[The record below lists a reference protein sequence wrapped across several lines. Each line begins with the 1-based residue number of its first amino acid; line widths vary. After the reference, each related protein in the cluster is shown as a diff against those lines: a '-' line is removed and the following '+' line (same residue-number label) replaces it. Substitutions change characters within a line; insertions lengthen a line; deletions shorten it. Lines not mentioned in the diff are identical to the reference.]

1 MRYLSATA
9 TREVPENTEA
19 GVTIGDPVTA
29 TDPDTGNT
37 LTYTLEGTDLDSFDI
52 DSASGQIQ
60 TKPGVT
66 YDHETKSS
74 YSVTVKADE
83 KNGGIATIDVTITI
97 TVTDVDEPLT
107 VNGET
112 SVGYPENSDGQ
123 VATYSATDPDN
134 GQITWSLSGDDAGGF
149 SISNTGELTFQTAP
163 DHEAPADDNTDNR
176 YELTVEASDESVK
189 GALDVTVTVTDV
201 NEPPAFS
208 VETASRTIAEN
219 TTTGVAIGDPVTA
232 TDPDTGD
239 TPAYTLGGTDA
250 NFFDIDA
257 SSGQL
262 RTKAGLDYEVKNTY
276 QISVSVRDGKNAEGN
291 PDAADDA
298 TITVTVTVTNVEEP
312 GKVTLNLL
320 QPQVGT
326 GLTTIVT
333 DPDGGVRGMTWEW
346 ESSSDNKDTW
356 TPTSGAVSGTFF
368 PVDADVGNYL
378 RVTVSYT
385 DQRAQ
390 TKARRQCRTCRYSQ
404 RRSTTNR
411 RLSPKSRRTDPARIS
426 RHWLVLSVATLLALA
441 YGTRVEDAHDRR
453 ITPGNLRTPPR
464 APTPRRRA
472 PVAGTSGRKGGCPS
486 LDERLIPLTVPE
498 VRRLLYRLIWRH
510 HPTDESVLRWSQWR
524 RRHQATARRCHYR
537 RRLKLL
543 TTYLQ
548 L

>member
-19 GVTIGDPVTA
+19 GENIGAPVTA

-37 LTYTLEGTDLDSFDI
+37 PAYTLEGADLDSFDI

-66 YDHETKSS
+66 YDHESKSS
-74 YSVTVKADE
+74 YSVTVKADDN
-83 KNGGIATIDVTITI
+83 NGGTATIDLNITITI

-107 VNGET
+107 VNGQT

-134 GQITWSLSGDDAGGF
+134 GQIIWPLSGDDAGDF

-163 DHEAPADDNTDNR
+163 DHEAPADYNTDNR
-176 YELTVEASDESVK
+176 YELTVEASDGSVK
-189 GALDVTVTVTDV
+189 GTLDVTVTVTDV
-201 NEPPAFS
+201 NEPPEFS

-219 TTTGVAIGDPVTA
+219 TTTGVAIGAPVTA
-232 TDPDTGD
+232 SDPDTAD

-250 NFFDIDA
+250 NFFDIDT

-262 RTKAGLDYEVKNTY
+262 RTKAALDYEVKNTY

-298 TITVTVTVTNVEEP
+298 TITVTITVTNVEEP
-312 GKVTLNLL
+312 GRVTLNLL

-346 ESSSDNKDTW
+346 ESSSDNKNTW
-356 TPTSGAVSGTFF
+356 TPISGAVSGTYF

-385 DQRAQ
+385 DAEGSCGCHPLNM
-390 TKARRQCRTCRYSQ
+390 TFPAPAAGP
-404 RRSTTNR
+404 
-411 RLSPKSRRTDPARIS
+411 SPSP
-426 RHWLVLSVATLLALA
+426 
-441 YGTRVEDAHDRR
+441 
-453 ITPGNLRTPPR
+453 
-464 APTPRRRA
+464 
-472 PVAGTSGRKGGCPS
+472 
-486 LDERLIPLTVPE
+486 
-498 VRRLLYRLIWRH
+498 
-510 HPTDESVLRWSQWR
+510 
-524 RRHQATARRCHYR
+524 
-537 RRLKLL
+537 
-543 TTYLQ
+543 
-548 L
+548 

>member
-19 GVTIGDPVTA
+19 GENIGAPVTA
-29 TDPDTGNT
+29 TDLDTGNT
-37 LTYTLEGTDLDSFDI
+37 PAYTLEGADLDSFDI

-66 YDHETKSS
+66 YDHESKSS
-74 YSVTVKADE
+74 YSVTVKADD
-83 KNGGIATIDVTITI
+83 NNAGTATIDLNITI

-107 VNGET
+107 VNGQT
-112 SVGYPENSDGQ
+112 SVGYSENSDGQ

-134 GQITWSLSGDDAGGF
+134 GQIIWPLSGDDAGDF

-163 DHEAPADDNTDNR
+163 DHEAPADYNTDNR
-176 YELTVEASDESVK
+176 YELTVEASDGSVK
-189 GALDVTVTVTDV
+189 GTLDVMVTVTDV
-201 NEPPAFS
+201 NEPPEFS

-219 TTTGVAIGDPVTA
+219 TTTGVAIGAPVTA
-232 TDPDTGD
+232 SDPDTAD

-250 NFFDIDA
+250 NFFDIDT

-298 TITVTVTVTNVEEP
+298 TITVTITVTNVEEP
-312 GKVTLNLL
+312 GRVTLNLL

-326 GLTTIVT
+326 GLTTIVA

-346 ESSSDNKDTW
+346 ESSSDNKNTW
-356 TPTSGAVSGTFF
+356 TPISGAVSGTYF

-385 DQRAQ
+385 DAEGSNKSAQ
-390 TKARRQCRTCRYSQ
+390 AVS
-404 RRSTTNR
+404 
-411 RLSPKSRRTDPARIS
+411 DM
-426 RHWLVLSVATLLALA
+426 
-441 YGTRVEDAHDRR
+441 
-453 ITPGNLRTPPR
+453 
-464 APTPRRRA
+464 
-472 PVAGTSGRKGGCPS
+472 PV
-486 LDERLIPLTVPE
+486 
-498 VRRLLYRLIWRH
+498 
-510 HPTDESVLRWSQWR
+510 
-524 RRHQATARRCHYR
+524 
-537 RRLKLL
+537 
-543 TTYLQ
+543 
-548 L
+548 

>member
-19 GVTIGDPVTA
+19 GGNIGAPVTA
-29 TDPDTGNT
+29 TDPDTGDT
-37 LTYTLEGTDLDSFDI
+37 LTYTLEGADVDSFDI

-74 YSVTVKADE
+74 YSVTVKADDN
-83 KNGGIATIDVTITI
+83 NGGTATIDVTIT
-97 TVTDVDEPLT
+97 VADVDEPLT
-107 VNGET
+107 VHGQT

-134 GQITWSLSGDDAGGF
+134 DQITWSLSGDDAGDF
-149 SISNTGELTFQTAP
+149 SIGNTGELTFQTAP
-163 DHEAPADDNTDNR
+163 DHEAPADYNTDNR
-176 YELTVEASDESVK
+176 YELTVEASDGSVK
-189 GALDVTVTVTDV
+189 GTLDVAVTVTDV
-201 NEPPAFS
+201 NEPPGFS

-219 TTTGVAIGDPVTA
+219 TTTGVAIGAPVTA
-232 TDPDTGD
+232 TDSDTGD

-250 NFFDIDA
+250 NFFDIDASTGQLRTQAALDYETKSSYTVAVTASDGTLTATVDVTVTVTNMNEAPAFSSTGNGARNVAENASPGQNIGAPLSATDPDTGDVLTYSLGVTDAGSFDIDA

-298 TITVTVTVTNVEEP
+298 TITVTITVTNVEEP
-312 GKVTLNLL
+312 GKVSLNLL

-346 ESSSDNKDTW
+346 ESSSDNKNTW
-356 TPTSGAVSGTFF
+356 TPISGAVSGTYF

-385 DQRAQ
+385 DAEGSNKSAQ
-390 TKARRQCRTCRYSQ
+390 AVS
-404 RRSTTNR
+404 
-411 RLSPKSRRTDPARIS
+411 DM
-426 RHWLVLSVATLLALA
+426 
-441 YGTRVEDAHDRR
+441 
-453 ITPGNLRTPPR
+453 
-464 APTPRRRA
+464 
-472 PVAGTSGRKGGCPS
+472 PV
-486 LDERLIPLTVPE
+486 
-498 VRRLLYRLIWRH
+498 
-510 HPTDESVLRWSQWR
+510 
-524 RRHQATARRCHYR
+524 
-537 RRLKLL
+537 
-543 TTYLQ
+543 
-548 L
+548 

>member
-19 GVTIGDPVTA
+19 GGNIGAPVTA
-29 TDPDTGNT
+29 TDPDTGDT
-37 LTYTLEGTDLDSFDI
+37 LTYTLEGADVDSFDI

-74 YSVTVKADE
+74 YSVTVKADD

-134 GQITWSLSGDDAGGF
+134 DQITWSLSGDDAGDF
-149 SISNTGELTFQTAP
+149 SIGNTGELTFQTAP
-163 DHEAPADDNTDNR
+163 DHEAPADYNTDNR
-176 YELTVEASDESVK
+176 YELTVEASDGSVK
-189 GALDVTVTVTDV
+189 GTLDVAVTVTDV
-201 NEPPAFS
+201 NEPPEFS

-219 TTTGVAIGDPVTA
+219 TTTGVAIGAPVTA
-232 TDPDTGD
+232 SDPDTAD

-250 NFFDIDA
+250 NFFDIDT

-262 RTKAGLDYEVKNTY
+262 RTKAALDYEVKNTY

-298 TITVTVTVTNVEEP
+298 TITVTITVTNVEEP

-320 QPQVGT
+320 QPQVST

-346 ESSSDNKDTW
+346 ESSSDNKNTW
-356 TPTSGAVSGTFF
+356 TPISGAVSGTYF

-385 DQRAQ
+385 DAEGSNKSAQ
-390 TKARRQCRTCRYSQ
+390 AVS
-404 RRSTTNR
+404 
-411 RLSPKSRRTDPARIS
+411 DM
-426 RHWLVLSVATLLALA
+426 
-441 YGTRVEDAHDRR
+441 
-453 ITPGNLRTPPR
+453 
-464 APTPRRRA
+464 
-472 PVAGTSGRKGGCPS
+472 PV
-486 LDERLIPLTVPE
+486 
-498 VRRLLYRLIWRH
+498 
-510 HPTDESVLRWSQWR
+510 
-524 RRHQATARRCHYR
+524 
-537 RRLKLL
+537 
-543 TTYLQ
+543 
-548 L
+548 

>member
-19 GVTIGDPVTA
+19 GGNIGDTPA
-29 TDPDTGNT
+29 
-37 LTYTLEGTDLDSFDI
+37 YTLEGADVDSFDI

-74 YSVTVKADE
+74 YSVTVKADDN
-83 KNGGIATIDVTITI
+83 NGGTATIDVTIT
-97 TVTDVDEPLT
+97 VADVDEPLT
-107 VNGET
+107 VHGQT

-134 GQITWSLSGDDAGGF
+134 DQITWSLSGDDAGDF

-176 YELTVEASDESVK
+176 YELTVEASDGSVK
-189 GALDVTVTVTDV
+189 GTLDVTVTVTDV
-201 NEPPAFS
+201 NEPPGFS

-232 TDPDTGD
+232 TDSDTGD

-250 NFFDIDA
+250 NFFDIDT

-262 RTKAGLDYEVKNTY
+262 RTKAALDYEVKNTY

-298 TITVTVTVTNVEEP
+298 TITNVEEP
-312 GKVTLNLL
+312 GKVSLNLL

-346 ESSSDNKDTW
+346 ESSSDNKNTW
-356 TPTSGAVSGTFF
+356 TPISGAVSGTYF

-385 DQRAQ
+385 DAEGSNKSAQ
-390 TKARRQCRTCRYSQ
+390 AVS
-404 RRSTTNR
+404 
-411 RLSPKSRRTDPARIS
+411 DM
-426 RHWLVLSVATLLALA
+426 
-441 YGTRVEDAHDRR
+441 
-453 ITPGNLRTPPR
+453 
-464 APTPRRRA
+464 
-472 PVAGTSGRKGGCPS
+472 PV
-486 LDERLIPLTVPE
+486 
-498 VRRLLYRLIWRH
+498 
-510 HPTDESVLRWSQWR
+510 
-524 RRHQATARRCHYR
+524 
-537 RRLKLL
+537 
-543 TTYLQ
+543 
-548 L
+548 

>member
-9 TREVPENTEA
+9 TREAPENTEA
-19 GVTIGDPVTA
+19 GGNIGAPVTA
-29 TDPDTGNT
+29 NDPDTGNT
-37 LTYTLEGTDLDSFDI
+37 LTYTLEGADLDSFDI

-60 TKPGVT
+60 TMPGVT

-74 YSVTVKADE
+74 YSVTVKADYN
-83 KNGGIATIDVTITI
+83 NGGTATIDVTITI
-97 TVTDVDEPLT
+97 TVTVTDVDEPLT
-107 VNGET
+107 VHGQT

-134 GQITWSLSGDDAGGF
+134 GQIIWSLSGDDAGDF

-163 DHEAPADDNTDNR
+163 DHEAPADYNTDNR
-176 YELTVEASDESVK
+176 YELTVEASDGSVK
-189 GALDVTVTVTDV
+189 GTLDVTVTVTDV
-201 NEPPAFS
+201 NEPPGFS

-232 TDPDTGD
+232 TDSDTGD

-250 NFFDIDA
+250 NFFDIDT

-262 RTKAGLDYEVKNTY
+262 RTKAALDYEVKNTY

-298 TITVTVTVTNVEEP
+298 TITVTITVTNVEEP
-312 GKVTLNLL
+312 GKVSLNLL

-346 ESSSDNKDTW
+346 ESSSDNKNTW
-356 TPTSGAVSGTFF
+356 TPISGAVSGTYF

-385 DQRAQ
+385 DAEGWQLFIIWYIIVLYGRYQQAHQPDCLGPSLRLQQGHHLPSAPAGQIAPRPSDRATPQRPVLRHRSSRGRCALRSVR
-390 TKARRQCRTCRYSQ
+390 KGLLRGPARRPRPPGRQ
-404 RRSTTNR
+404 
-411 RLSPKSRRTDPARIS
+411 A
-426 RHWLVLSVATLLALA
+426 
-441 YGTRVEDAHDRR
+441 GRVGHSA
-453 ITPGNLRTPPR
+453 
-464 APTPRRRA
+464 
-472 PVAGTSGRKGGCPS
+472 
-486 LDERLIPLTVPE
+486 
-498 VRRLLYRLIWRH
+498 
-510 HPTDESVLRWSQWR
+510 
-524 RRHQATARRCHYR
+524 
-537 RRLKLL
+537 
-543 TTYLQ
+543 
-548 L
+548 